1 MALKQTHI
9 YRGHAIVHQVF
20 SSDATEEK
28 IEHFVVSCPGKTNHL
43 FTKTSLDEAKASVDA
58 LLTRP
63 GKAAGSFA
71 MNSA

>member
-20 SSDATEEK
+20 SSDETDDK
-28 IEHFVVSCPGKTNHL
+28 IEHFVVSRPGKQNHL
-43 FTKTSLDEAKASVDA
+43 CTKSSLDEAKASVDA
-58 LLTRP
+58 LLAPSPARY
-63 GKAAGSFA
+63 A